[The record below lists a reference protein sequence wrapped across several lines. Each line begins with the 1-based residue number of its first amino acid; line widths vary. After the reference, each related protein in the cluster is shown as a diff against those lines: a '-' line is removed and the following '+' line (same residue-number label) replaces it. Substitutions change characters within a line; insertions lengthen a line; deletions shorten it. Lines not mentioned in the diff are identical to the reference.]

1 MISYS
6 IINLSMNIQQL
17 EYIIAVDKYRHFL
30 KASEACYVTQA
41 TLSGM
46 IKKLEEELNVILFDR
61 SKHPVVPTDVGKKI
75 VAQAKSALREINRIK
90 EVVIEDSGEIK
101 GVIKIGII
109 PSLAPYLLPLFIA
122 DFTNTNKDIK
132 VIINEMTTEKIKQKL
147 KEGIIDVAIL
157 ALPLED
163 KELIEDTLFFEEFFH
178 YGELNVNSDKKKK
191 FILPKDINFNK
202 LLLLEE
208 GHCLRDQVLNICELR
223 VKDSKDLRI
232 EYQSGSIET
241 LKLMVDLNLGST
253 ILPELSLL
261 TLDQKQ
267 KEKLSSFSA
276 PYPVREIGL
285 VCYGNYVK
293 KNLIKAL
300 KKCILDNTSDK
311 VLTKKDI
318 CVLPIK

>member
-1 MISYS
+1 
-6 IINLSMNIQQL
+6 MNIQQL

-30 KASEACYVTQA
+30 KASQACYITQA

-46 IKKLEEELNVILFDR
+46 IKKLEEELNVVLFDR

-75 VAQAKSALREINRIK
+75 VAQAKIALRETNRIK
-90 EVVIEDSGEIK
+90 EIVTEDSGDIK

-122 DFTNTNKDIK
+122 DFTNTYKDIK

-147 KEGIIDVAIL
+147 KEGFIDVAIL
-157 ALPLED
+157 ALPMKD

-178 YGELNVNSDKKKK
+178 YGELNANSCKKK
-191 FILPKDINFNK
+191 FILPKDINLNK

-208 GHCLRDQVLNICELR
+208 GHCLRDQILNLCELR

-261 TLDQKQ
+261 TLDAKQ
-267 KEKLSSFSA
+267 KEKLNSFSA
-276 PYPVREIGL
+276 PSPVREIGL
-285 VCYGNYVK
+285 VCYSNYVK

-300 KKCILDNTSDK
+300 KKCILDAIPDK

-318 CVLPIK
+318 CIVPIK

>member
-1 MISYS
+1 
-6 IINLSMNIQQL
+6 MNIQQL
-17 EYIIAVDKYRHFL
+17 EYIVAVDKYRHFL
-30 KASEACYVTQA
+30 KASEACYITQA

-46 IKKLEEELNVILFDR
+46 IKKLEEELNVTLFDR

-75 VAQAKSALREINRIK
+75 VSQAKIALREINRIK
-90 EVVIEDSGEIK
+90 EIVTEDSGEIK
-101 GVIKIGII
+101 GDIKIGII
-109 PSLAPYLLPLFIA
+109 PSLAPYLLPLFIS
-122 DFTNTNKDIK
+122 DFTDTYKDIK

-147 KEGIIDVAIL
+147 KEGFIDVAIL
-157 ALPLED
+157 ALPLQD

-178 YGELNVNSDKKKK
+178 YGELNVNYDKKKK
-191 FILPKDINFNK
+191 YILPEDINLNK

-208 GHCLRDQVLNICELR
+208 GHCLRDQVLNLCELR
-223 VKDSKDLRI
+223 VKDSRDLRI

-241 LKLMVDLNLGST
+241 LKQMVDLNLGST

-261 TLDQKQ
+261 TLDAKQ

-285 VCYGNYVK
+285 VCYSNYVK

-300 KKCILDNTSDK
+300 KKCILDNVPDN

-318 CVLPIK
+318 CVVPIK

>member
-1 MISYS
+1 
-6 IINLSMNIQQL
+6 MNIQQL
-17 EYIIAVDKYRHFL
+17 EYIVAVDKYRHFL
-30 KASEACYVTQA
+30 KASEACYITQA

-75 VAQAKSALREINRIK
+75 VAQAKIALRETNRIK
-90 EVVIEDSGEIK
+90 EIVTEDSGEIK
-101 GVIKIGII
+101 GDIRIGII
-109 PSLAPYLLPLFIA
+109 PSLAPYLLPLFIS
-122 DFTNTNKDIK
+122 DFTDTYKDIK

-147 KEGIIDVAIL
+147 KEGFIDVAIL
-157 ALPLED
+157 ALPLQD

-178 YGELNVNSDKKKK
+178 YGELNVNCDKKKK
-191 FILPKDINFNK
+191 FILPEDINFNK

-208 GHCLRDQVLNICELR
+208 GHCLRDQVLNLCELR

-241 LKLMVDLNLGST
+241 LKQMVDLNLGST

-261 TLDQKQ
+261 TLNDKQ
-267 KEKLSSFSA
+267 KKKLNNFSA

-285 VCYGNYVK
+285 VCYSNYVK

-300 KKCILDNTSDK
+300 KKCILDNIPDK